1 VIILYLFIKI
11 INLFLQILIYINK
24 FGISFMEADL
34 INNVI
39 NIQKVIRGFLIR
51 RKVFKKKK

>member
-1 VIILYLFIKI
+1 MIILYLFIKI